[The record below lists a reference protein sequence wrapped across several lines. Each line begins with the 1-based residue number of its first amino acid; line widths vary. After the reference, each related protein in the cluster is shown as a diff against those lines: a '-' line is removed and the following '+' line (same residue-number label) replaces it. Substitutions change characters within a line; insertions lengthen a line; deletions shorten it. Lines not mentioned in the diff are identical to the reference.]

1 MVNFMKKI
9 LATLVLLTSVTML
22 SSCGT
27 KITYPHLEYRNSSFN
42 FDILNRTILLEDG
55 YVLNDGNAYEMVE
68 TESGYDLIIHFVKE

>member
-1 MVNFMKKI
+1 MKKI